1 MVQVEHTSLLDRH
14 QYSNIALDFRH
25 SDSAGQK
32 ATLLHSRTSRPEIR
46 THAIRQ
52 SISHQRDSAL
62 DTFSYAKWRKLY
74 PLPVIPY
81 RDKDH
86 ENSVSWHA
94 TSYFDFTVSWDLL
107 LSTVCGLHFFSH
119 LQYAHSQ
126 HSNFSH
132 NKVQKSVTQRESRKE
147 QHKKTQL
154 ELFQDRNR
162 AQMLLIPASL
172 APTVS
177 NTKFQVH
184 FSHLC
189 CAHVCKLF
197 SRIHGEYWMHI
208 L

>member
-25 SDSAGQK
+25 SDSVGQK

-74 PLPVIPY
+74 PLPAIPY

-86 ENSVSWHA
+86 ENSVSWHT

-119 LQYAHSQ
+119 SQYAHSQ

-132 NKVQKSVTQRESRKE
+132 NKVEKSVKQWESHKE
-147 QHKKTQL
+147 QHKKTWL
-154 ELFQDRNR
+154 ELF
-162 AQMLLIPASL
+162 
-172 APTVS
+172 
-177 NTKFQVH
+177 
-184 FSHLC
+184 
-189 CAHVCKLF
+189 
-197 SRIHGEYWMHI
+197 
-208 L
+208 